1 MILSSI
7 FSWIS
12 SKSYGGGS
20 KYMLCILAYAL
31 RWNLTTYN
39 ELIDKKNK
47 QATYVHLVHGIDRIS
62 HKNLPV
68 KKYTTK
74 IMK

>member
-12 SKSYGGGS
+12 FKSHGGGS

-39 ELIDKKNK
+39 ELIDKK
-47 QATYVHLVHGIDRIS
+47 IS
-62 HKNLPV
+62 WQHMSTWYMEV
-68 KKYTTK
+68 TEYHTK
-74 IMK
+74 IYL